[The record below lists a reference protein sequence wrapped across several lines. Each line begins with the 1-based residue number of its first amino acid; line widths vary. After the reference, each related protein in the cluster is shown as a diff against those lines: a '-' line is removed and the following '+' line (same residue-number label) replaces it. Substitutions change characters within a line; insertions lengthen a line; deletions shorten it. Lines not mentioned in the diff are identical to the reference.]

1 VGGVIIG
8 LTENFAGVFLPE
20 GFKSISGF
28 IILIIVLMFR
38 PEGIFGTYEQKK
50 V

>member
-1 VGGVIIG
+1 M
-8 LTENFAGVFLPE
+8 PE
-20 GFKSISGF
+20 GFKGISGF

-38 PEGIFGTYEQKK
+38 PEGIFRRHEQKK